1 MVFPRAPGRADL
13 KSRVFAASSTGLGQN
28 TPKGKESGE
37 TMGNVIVDITM
48 SLDGFVTG
56 PNDGPGNG
64 LGDGGRVLHEWV
76 FEGRTDADAQLLFEE
91 PMATMGS
98 CVLGRRTFDIAE
110 EAWGDNPPFGPSQVF
125 VLTHRPHETLHRGAT
140 TFIFVTEGMESALK
154 QAQTAAGDK
163 KVGLMGANVSQQYL
177 KAGLV
182 DEMQI
187 HVANVLLG
195 AGRPL
200 FADIGDKQIK
210 LERTRVIATPAVT
223 HLQYRVVR

>member
-1 MVFPRAPGRADL
+1 MRKV
-13 KSRVFAASSTGLGQN
+13 
-28 TPKGKESGE
+28 
-37 TMGNVIVDITM
+37 VIDITM

-56 PNDGPGNG
+56 PNDGPDNG

-76 FEGRTDADAQLLFEE
+76 FDGRTDADAELLFEE
-91 PMATMGS
+91 PMKTLGS

-110 EAWGDNPPFGPSQVF
+110 EAWGDNPPFGPAQVF
-125 VLTHRPHETLHRGAT
+125 VLTHRPHETLHRGPT
-140 TFIFVTEGMESALK
+140 TFIFVTEGTESALK
-154 QAQTAAGDK
+154 QAQVVAGDK
-163 KVGLMGANVSQQYL
+163 DVSLMGANVSQQFL

-200 FADIGDKQIK
+200 FANIGDKQIK
-210 LERTRVIATPAVT
+210 LERTRVIATPSVT
-223 HLQYRVVR
+223 HLRYRVVK

>member
-1 MVFPRAPGRADL
+1 
-13 KSRVFAASSTGLGQN
+13 
-28 TPKGKESGE
+28 
-37 TMGNVIVDITM
+37 MGNVLIDITM

-76 FEGRTDADAQLLFEE
+76 FDGRTEADTPLLEEE
-91 PMATMGS
+91 PMQTMGS
-98 CVLGRRTFDIAE
+98 CILGRRTFDIAE
-110 EAWGDNPPFGPSQVF
+110 GAWGDTPPFGPSQVF
-125 VLTHRPHETLHRGAT
+125 VLTHRPHVTLVRGAT
-140 TFIFVTEGMESALK
+140 TFIFVTDGMESALQ
-154 QAQTAAGDK
+154 QAQAAAGEK
-163 KVGLMGANVSQQYL
+163 GVGLMGANISQQYL

-200 FADIGDKQIK
+200 FANIGDTPIK
-210 LERTRVIATPAVT
+210 LERMRVIATPAVT
-223 HLQYRVVR
+223 HLKYRVAK